1 MMTHDATPTGIPS
14 KKSRAAL
21 RIRLLSG
28 LLALLL
34 FVPGCQF
41 NPEVTPGAAPGDEVS
56 KTTAG
61 RASVSQTLTRIDG
74 NLVQVECREETLQ
87 TGEIVQICM
96 PAVWNGSLILYAHGY
111 VSEFEPLRLPV
122 EASQYAPLYTSLGFA
137 FATTSLR
144 ENGLAIQ
151 TGIDDILRL
160 RKRFV
165 KEHGEPEHTYLTGG
179 SQGGIITTLAVERY
193 PKLLSGGLSL
203 CGPCGD
209 FQRQVNYYGDFRV
222 LFDYFFPN
230 VLPGDAVNIP
240 DALIANWNTVYAPA
254 VVQAI
259 TLNPVATFKLL
270 SVAQAP
276 YDAANPLTI
285 GQTVLGVLWYDVFTT
300 RDAVRKLGGQP
311 FDNATKVYGG
321 TGNPAEDAQI
331 NAQVQRFAADPKA
344 AKNIAKYYQTSGNLA
359 IPLVTG
365 HTTGDPIQLFWHL
378 GLYGQKVL
386 DQNKA
391 ALFTGIP
398 VARYGHCTFTQ
409 AEIAAAFNLLV
420 QKVTGKPLPLVGQL
434 LAKADPATG
443 LIVTRVTQ
451 K

>member
-1 MMTHDATPTGIPS
+1 MMTHDVAPAGIAPKNS
-14 KKSRAAL
+14 TVPL
-21 RIRLLSG
+21 RHRMLST

-41 NPEVTPGAAPGDEVS
+41 SPEVAPGPAPGDGAD
-56 KTTAG
+56 KAAA
-61 RASVSQTLTRIDG
+61 RKAAISQTLTRIDG
-74 NLVQVECREETLQ
+74 ATMQMACREDTLQ

-96 PAVWNGSLILYAHGY
+96 PADWNGSLILYAHGY
-111 VSEFEPLRLPV
+111 VSEFEPLRLPLD
-122 EASQYAPLYTSLGFA
+122 AAQYAPLYVGLGFA

-151 TGIDDILRL
+151 TGIEDILRL
-160 RKRFV
+160 RKQFV
-165 KEHGEPEHTYLTGG
+165 KEYGEPEHTYLTGG

-240 DALIANWNTVYAPA
+240 DALIANWNAVYAPA

-259 TLNPVATFKLL
+259 TVNPAATLKLL

-285 GQTVLGVLWYDVFTT
+285 AQTVLAVLWYDVFTT
-300 RDAVRKLGGQP
+300 RDAIRKLGGQP
-311 FDNATKVYGG
+311 FDNFTKQYAG
-321 TGNPAEDAQI
+321 TGNAGEDAQL

-344 AKNIAKYYQTSGNLA
+344 AKNIAKYYQTSGN
-359 IPLVTG
+359 ITVPLVTG
-365 HTTGDPIQLFWHL
+365 HTTKDPIQLFWHL

-386 DQNKA
+386 GQGKG

-398 VARYGHCTFTQ
+398 VDRYGHCTFTQ
-409 AEIAAAFNLLV
+409 AEIAGAFNLLV
-420 QKVTGKPLPLVGQL
+420 QKVTGQGLPLVGQL

-443 LIVTRVTQ
+443 LLVTRVTG